1 MSLDWIEI
9 LGYVASTLV
18 AISLTMSSLAK
29 LRALN
34 LVGASAF
41 AVYGWLVGAYPVM
54 AVNGFITVVNVI
66 YLLRMQPGKSEAFE
80 LLPLS
85 RPENRY
91 FRRFLEFHGEDIAR
105 LFPGFKV
112 ETLADVHIV
121 FILRNMLPVGVV
133 VCRRSDEKTLEV
145 LLDYVIPS
153 DRDFQCARY
162 FYRSWKEVIEGEG
175 VSRFL
180 AKTKVDVY
188 RKYLGKMNF
197 KADESLGPNIFIR
210 PA

>member
-80 LLPLS
+80 
-85 RPENRY
+85 
-91 FRRFLEFHGEDIAR
+91 
-105 LFPGFKV
+105 
-112 ETLADVHIV
+112 
-121 FILRNMLPVGVV
+121 
-133 VCRRSDEKTLEV
+133 
-145 LLDYVIPS
+145 
-153 DRDFQCARY
+153 
-162 FYRSWKEVIEGEG
+162 
-175 VSRFL
+175 
-180 AKTKVDVY
+180 
-188 RKYLGKMNF
+188 
-197 KADESLGPNIFIR
+197 
-210 PA
+210 